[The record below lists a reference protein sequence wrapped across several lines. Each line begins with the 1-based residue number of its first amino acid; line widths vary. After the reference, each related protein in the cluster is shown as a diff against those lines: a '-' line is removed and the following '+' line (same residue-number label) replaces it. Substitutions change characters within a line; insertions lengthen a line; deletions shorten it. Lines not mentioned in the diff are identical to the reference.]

1 MHGPVRALGLL
12 LTISTLIAAAWTSAA
27 ADSKQSDAPEEAQ
40 LLQGTSLSEFPFASE
55 YAGITV
61 PPGPFGDIAFAS
73 NRPGGDTDGDY
84 DIYTSLYAGAQQT
97 RRTDAAGDDTS
108 PQWSPDGEAIAF
120 TSDRDGNDEV
130 YVMHPSGT
138 DQTNLTDHPADDRA
152 PTWSPDGTKVA
163 FASNRTGDW
172 EIYVM
177 DISAKGGPSADISR
191 STEAKG
197 DPSGGAVQSGPSGGA
212 VQITNITDSPE
223 TDNAFPDWSPTGE
236 RIAFIRDGDIWTM
249 NADGSD
255 PVEVHDA
262 PAGVVGRASF
272 KPDTHAFLF
281 SIEGDPH
288 VWLVWEDG
296 TNHQHVVLGR
306 DGDWG
311 PTSYRIIFAFD
322 DEIQSADMMG
332 GEQGVVTSNDFDD
345 MQPDWRWAGWVLP
358 NTPTP
363 TDVGTPAF
371 TATNTQTPG
380 PPTSTPTSTNTPV
393 ASTPTPT
400 PPALAG
406 DANCDG
412 SVNAIDAALIL
423 QLTASLLDALSCPA
437 NADVNGDGRA
447 DAVDAA
453 LILQYTAGLI
463 GAP

>member
-1 MHGPVRALGLL
+1 MRTPIRMAGLVLAIATL
-12 LTISTLIAAAWTSAA
+12 LAAAWTSAA

-73 NRPGGDTDGDY
+73 NRPGGDIDGDY

-120 TSDRDGNDEV
+120 TSNRDGNDEV

-138 DQTNLTDHPADDRA
+138 DQTNLTDHPSEDRA
-152 PTWSPDGTKVA
+152 PTWSADGTKIA
-163 FASNRTGDW
+163 FASDRTGDW

-177 DISAKGGPSADISR
+177 DAD
-191 STEAKG
+191 G
-197 DPSGGAVQSGPSGGA
+197 DNVEN
-212 VQITNITDSPE
+212 VTDSPE
-223 TDNAFPDWSPTGE
+223 TDDEFPDWSPTGE

-255 PVEVHDA
+255 PAEVHDA
-262 PAGVVGRASF
+262 PADVVGRASF

-296 TNHQHVVLGR
+296 TNHQHLVLGR

-345 MQPDWRWAGWVLP
+345 RQPDWRWAGWVLP

-363 TDVGTPAF
+363 TDVGTPAY
-371 TATNTQTPG
+371 
-380 PPTSTPTSTNTPV
+380 TSTPSDTPPPATDTPTVTNTSLAPP
-393 ASTPTPT
+393 PTPT

-412 SVNAIDAALIL
+412 SINAIDAALIL
-423 QLTASLLDALSCPA
+423 QLTASLLDTLPCPA

-453 LILQYTAGLI
+453 LILQFTAGLI